1 MWAIAEVYP
10 RSKAARYRN
19 FSNPAFPADPAAMQ
33 IGRNDS
39 AMRLQRSGK
48 DRVMNIQVPLRI
60 EQSARPLE
68 GRVSLVTGSTSG
80 IGLGIARAL
89 AAAGSA
95 VILNGFGKPEDIAE
109 AQAKIISEFGVKA
122 CYSPADM
129 SKASA
134 IDNMIAA
141 ALDMFGNLDVLVNN
155 AGIQHVA
162 PLEQFPAEKW
172 DAILAIN
179 LSAAFHTMRA
189 ALPSMRRNGFGRIIN
204 IASAHGLVAS
214 PFKSAYV
221 AAKHGIVGLT
231 KVVALETAESNIT
244 CNAICP
250 GYVYTPLVEAQ
261 IDGQAK
267 SHGIPRE
274 QVIRDVLL
282 AQQPNK
288 RFVTVEELGALS
300 VFLAGDAA
308 GSITGIALPVDGGWT
323 AH

>member
-1 MWAIAEVYP
+1 VHFHGNAIH
-10 RSKAARYRN
+10 
-19 FSNPAFPADPAAMQ
+19 PAAA
-33 IGRNDS
+33 GS
-39 AMRLQRSGK
+39 H
-48 DRVMNIQVPLRI
+48 RVGLAMNIQTPLSI
-60 EQSARPLE
+60 EQMPRSLE

-95 VILNGFGKPEDIAE
+95 VMLNGLGRPEDIAE
-109 AQAKIISEFGVKA
+109 TQARLMAENDVDVR
-122 CYSPADM
+122 YSAADM
-129 SKASA
+129 SKAAA
-134 IDNMIAA
+134 ISEMIAKTFDA
-141 ALDMFGNLDVLVNN
+141 FGRVDILVNN

-162 PLEQFPAEKW
+162 PLEEFPTETW

-179 LSAAFHTMRA
+179 LSSAFHTTRA
-189 ALPSMRRNGFGRIIN
+189 VLPGMRRNNFGRIIN

-221 AAKHGIVGLT
+221 AAKHGLVGLT
-231 KVVALETAESNIT
+231 KVIALETAESNIT

-250 GYVYTPLVEAQ
+250 GYVYTPLVEKQ
-261 IDGQAK
+261 IEGQAK
-267 SHGIPRE
+267 AHSIPRE

-288 RFVTVEELGALS
+288 RFASVEELGALS
-300 VFLAGDAA
+300 VFLASEAA
-308 GSITGIALPVDGGWT
+308 SSITGIALPVDGGWT